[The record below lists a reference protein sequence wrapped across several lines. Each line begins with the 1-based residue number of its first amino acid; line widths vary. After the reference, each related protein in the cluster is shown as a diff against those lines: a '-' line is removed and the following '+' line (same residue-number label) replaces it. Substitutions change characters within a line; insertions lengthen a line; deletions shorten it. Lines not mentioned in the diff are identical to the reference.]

1 MKYFCQSYS
10 IIIYFLLFLYV
21 DRTSSET
28 TFDSL
33 DLARYS
39 DDGANQADE
48 RHAVL
53 EFELR
58 KAKETIK
65 SLRANLT
72 EAAGKMVVPCRI

>member
-1 MKYFCQSYS
+1 MYA
-10 IIIYFLLFLYV
+10 

-39 DDGANQADE
+39 DDGANQADD

-58 KAKETIK
+58 KARETIK

-72 EAAGKMVVPCRI
+72 EAAGM

>member
-1 MKYFCQSYS
+1 MISKSMK
-10 IIIYFLLFLYV
+10 LFLPT

-39 DDGANQADE
+39 DDGNNQVDE
-48 RHAVL
+48 RLTVL

-58 KAKETIK
+58 KARETIK

-72 EAAGKMVVPCRI
+72 EAAG